1 MENSEAEK
9 WLTSGSRSS
18 AAFRRY
24 KLVVPCRRATGIPLS
39 AQMSTI
45 RDREAGYVTEYDRW
59 DIKISKDG
67 VYEANLL
74 GF

>member
-1 MENSEAEK
+1 
-9 WLTSGSRSS
+9 
-18 AAFRRY
+18 
-24 KLVVPCRRATGIPLS
+24 
-39 AQMSTI
+39 MSTI